1 MGATILFLGLLIFLA
16 HLFNALF
23 SKKRIPDVLL
33 LLAIGIIVGPVFHIV
48 TPEDLGGLGS
58 IFSSLTLLF
67 ILFDSGVDMSINAL
81 RNYWKGFVQV
91 TFSSFILS
99 MITVSIIGHFMDFE
113 WKASLMLGAMVSG
126 TAAAIVIPIIK
137 QMRVSEYTATV
148 LSMESA
154 LSAVLGIVVSL
165 GFMESYRMGAMN
177 VGSMLGQV
185 IASVLMALVIG
196 VIGGILWSGFLDRIR
211 KLQNSMFL
219 TPAFVFVVYGA
230 SEALGY
236 SGPIAALAF
245 GIVMGN
251 IDYFDFSF
259 LHKFSHHE
267 MRYLEPNEKSFFKE
281 LVFVFKTF
289 FFVYIGICMPFTN
302 AQALLYGLIITA
314 ALFVARFILLAIVG
328 RNNEPNDRLT
338 VSIMIPKGL
347 ATAVLASIPEQV
359 NIQAG
364 REIIPDAEMIKHV
377 TYAIILFSIIICS
390 TLVILTRKRLI
401 ADEAQK
407 DTNIPN
413 PIPFEAE
420 YASENQPE
428 EESIQNQ

>member
-407 DTNIPN
+407 DTNIPD
-413 PIPFEAE
+413 PISFEAE

>member
-267 MRYLEPNEKSFFKE
+267 MRYLEHNEKSFFKE

-407 DTNIPN
+407 DTNIPD
-413 PIPFEAE
+413 PISFDAE
-420 YASENQPE
+420 YESKNQPE
-428 EESIQNQ
+428 EESLQNQ

>member
-407 DTNIPN
+407 DTNIPD
-413 PIPFEAE
+413 PISFDAE

>member
-407 DTNIPN
+407 NTNKPD
-413 PIPFEAE
+413 PIPFDAE

-428 EESIQNQ
+428 EESLQNQ

>member
-48 TPEDLGGLGS
+48 TPDDLGGLGS

-126 TAAAIVIPIIK
+126 TAAAIVIPLIK

-196 VIGGILWSGFLDRIR
+196 VIGGILWSGLLDRIR

-413 PIPFEAE
+413 PISFDAE

-428 EESIQNQ
+428 EKSIQNQ

>member
-48 TPEDLGGLGS
+48 TPDDLGGLGS

>member
-126 TAAAIVIPIIK
+126 TAAAIVIPLIK

-407 DTNIPN
+407 DTNIPD
-413 PIPFEAE
+413 PISFEAE

-428 EESIQNQ
+428 EESLQNQ

>member
-48 TPEDLGGLGS
+48 TPDDLGGLGS

-407 DTNIPN
+407 DTNIPD
-413 PIPFEAE
+413 PISFDAE

-428 EESIQNQ
+428 EESLQNQ

>member
-407 DTNIPN
+407 DTNIPD
-413 PIPFEAE
+413 PISFEAE

-428 EESIQNQ
+428 EESLQNQ

>member
-328 RNNEPNDRLT
+328 RNNEANDRLT

-407 DTNIPN
+407 DTNIPD
-413 PIPFEAE
+413 PIPFDAE

-428 EESIQNQ
+428 EESLQNQ